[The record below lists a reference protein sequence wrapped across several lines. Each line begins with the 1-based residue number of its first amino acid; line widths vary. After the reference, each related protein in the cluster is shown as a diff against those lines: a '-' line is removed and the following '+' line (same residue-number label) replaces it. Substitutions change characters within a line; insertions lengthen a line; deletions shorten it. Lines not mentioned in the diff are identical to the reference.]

1 MLHVPLI
8 IGVILLGTLLP
19 RSASGQVEVDV
30 PLRMTG
36 ATEDRRISGLAD
48 PATTNALLSKGPM
61 DRGYPHWAD
70 AVFTTGVID
79 LSIAPAPVDAITG
92 TLLRFRAASTVFGP
106 LTLRVNNGATEPLR
120 TTDGLDPVLGDIV
133 EGMICE
139 VIKQDGGW
147 TLVSP
152 PRPGCPPST
161 VDVNDRFCIDVARSA
176 MNLDFFD
183 AMDHCAKR
191 GGRLCGWDEYHFA
204 CTTVA
209 SSMTGLFTDWEW
221 IDATSNHVHIGDQ
234 VGRTSCFSQRSQS
247 PNATH
252 STRCCYT
259 K

>member
-1 MLHVPLI
+1 MLHQPLI
-8 IGVILLGTLLP
+8 IGAILLSALLP
-19 RSASGQVEVDV
+19 RVVSAQVELDV
-30 PLRMTG
+30 PLHFTG
-36 ATEDRRISGLAD
+36 PEDDRRIVDLAD
-48 PATTNALLSKGPM
+48 PTSTTALLSKGPM
-61 DRGYPHWAD
+61 DRGMPHWAE
-70 AVFTTGVID
+70 ATFSAGTID
-79 LSIAPAPVDAITG
+79 LSIAPAPLNATTG
-92 TLLRFRAASTVFGP
+92 TLLRFRATANAFGP
-106 LTLRVNNGATEPLR
+106 LNVRVNNGMTDPLY

-139 VIKQDGGW
+139 VIKQDIGW
-147 TLVSP
+147 TLTNP
-152 PRPGCPPST
+152 PRPGCPPTT
-161 VDVNDRFCIDVARSA
+161 VSVNDRFCIDAARSA

-209 SSMTGLFTDWEW
+209 SSLTGLFTDWEW

-247 PNATH
+247 PNAIH